1 MFGGA
6 WHQGRRCRGIR
17 DRVDECH
24 RSGRCW
30 WHTGGIPK
38 AKGEGIGWCMGLLNQ
53 RLRDRLAPLRDE
65 RHVNVSAWARDV
77 IAAALDREFPADLEA
92 HRRDNPSPA
101 GDPASS
107 TTAGGAVLDGPDVAA
122 LAEDPRGTPISITD
136 RRGGSWNGHDHR
148 GRLPQPAA
156 HRRPRL
162 QPAVVANTVCQDG
175 SMTSRGGRSVRRPDR
190 GTTIIVYRLRF
201 RSPLGVAGN
210 VNGNALRFRHAFPV
224 RLRPV
229 SIGGNAGNA
238 LGAERFGTG
247 ALGNDN

>member
-53 RLRDRLAPLRDE
+53 RLRDRLARLRDE

-122 LAEDPRGTPISITD
+122 LAEDPRGTPDQHHRQTGQLLERPRSPRSSPATSSASSSATPAG
-136 RRGGSWNGHDHR
+136 RGCEHGVSRWLDDLSGWAVCSAARSRNDDHR
-148 GRLPQPAA
+148 LPFTFPL
-156 HRRPRL
+156 P
-162 QPAVVANTVCQDG
+162 P
-175 SMTSRGGRSVRRPDR
+175 GGGGKRKRKR
-190 GTTIIVYRLRF
+190 T
-201 RSPLGVAGN
+201 
-210 VNGNALRFRHAFPV
+210 AFP
-224 RLRPV
+224 PCV
-229 SIGGNAGNA
+229 SRSFTA
-238 LGAERFGTG
+238 RFHWRKRW
-247 ALGNDN
+247 